1 VLGKPENG
9 RALRLGVA
17 ADALEDAGAIVD
29 DMAHDVDGGVLP
41 GDQISVM
48 PDVGGLGDRHGDSA
62 SSLSRQMSECLK
74 RSAIEGGLSRKAGR
88 AVEAG
93 SRLATLMREAMD
105 QGGSLDFASLRVRES
120 QDDDWY

>member
-1 VLGKPENG
+1 
-9 RALRLGVA
+9 
-17 ADALEDAGAIVD
+17 
-29 DMAHDVDGGVLP
+29 
-41 GDQISVM
+41 
-48 PDVGGLGDRHGDSA
+48 
-62 SSLSRQMSECLK
+62 MSECLK